1 MKIVKASLET
11 QVSSMY
17 KDYAISVIKERA
29 IPNVIDGLKPVAR
42 KALYTMFEMGLDHKA
57 PRRKVNTIGG
67 ATLKYSVH
75 GNVSVEGAINVMA
88 SSIKTNIPLID
99 GQGNFGSQ
107 MGDPAAAS
115 RYCCT
120 GDVKVISSTHG
131 TISHSDLARL
141 GGEPDENGYID
152 LSSLELRVKGENGK
166 WVGCHKMVDS
176 GIHKIYELELK
187 NGMKIRCTPNHP
199 VKVAGFRFDPSINI
213 TVPTTIW
220 KEVQDLSLEDDVV
233 IDSWIYGPDYIGLT
247 KEEEIEAKFLG
258 SMISE
263 GCITKNDKSGYR
275 SMITNTDKD
284 MLMPFLEYYQL
295 SEDKIKRSSSTN
307 IQCYQVVV
315 SGREHYDEM
324 INKFQF
330 GLKSKDRRIPAWV
343 FAKHKSYKA
352 LLLRYLF
359 EGDGSASANPDH
371 RIKRSSA
378 VIKFCS
384 SSVDLRT
391 DICWLLSEFGIEY
404 TIYDD
409 DKTGMYYIQI
419 SLASMVEK
427 FAKEIGFVSK
437 RKQSVIEN
445 IKPSNSYVTN
455 STKNYSAKCW
465 IEVLKSRPRSF
476 ASETM
481 FRYNFYPHVLK
492 MNRICEYLDNFY
504 KYHKTVSIKSIK
516 LLPEKERV
524 YSLVIDDPSHA
535 YITNGILSHNTE
547 ARLSEYTCRMYFD
560 DLFKYTKT
568 IDWELN
574 YDDTLYEPCYLPAK
588 LPNLLING
596 CARGVAVGY
605 TAAHVP
611 HNPIDVINATVAY
624 ISNRDISTDDL
635 IKIIKGPDFPTGGV
649 INGMESVYRA
659 YTTGKGS
666 VLLRGKYKITEDRGY
681 QTVSIFELPFGIST
695 PTILEQIAKLA
706 DDNKVKLVKGSLHD
720 HSDMNG
726 VNIGF
731 SIKKEEDV
739 DRVMNCILKETDLET
754 RIPISAYVIDGNN
767 NLKLCTLKDII
778 SEFIS
783 AREDMLHRKFKEE
796 IEDRN
801 KRIHLLNGL
810 VIINKDMDNAI
821 SIIRKSKGKQDA
833 KEKLMKKYGL
843 DEEQANYILN
853 MAVYRLSNMELQAIL
868 DEVKGLQKRVK
879 ELMAFTKTKSN
890 TLVDKYMIDEMSS
903 MKDGVFKSYKRRT
916 KIQSNYEHISND
928 EIVRDEPVSLVLT
941 QNGYIKKFAGHSVTM
956 DMNPVSLGVT
966 SDDEVV
972 DIIRTSEAKTI
983 CVVTDR
989 SHVFGFKVHSLDF
1002 NKRGKLLRNVV
1013 LAKDYENV
1021 LDWWE
1026 YDSNVSQSILTLS
1039 EEGMIKSTAIET
1051 NMLTNN
1057 GKLIMD
1063 VGRKGKLVGV
1073 ALLDK
1078 NSPDTVVVA
1087 TQGGQLLR
1095 FKNNIRNTG
1104 IGGIG
1109 VKAIKLKENDSCCG
1123 LAVSKSNVSIV
1134 SNHGNV
1140 KTINLSDIPCSDNRG
1155 GFGVIGYNSKDDH
1168 LIAIVNDEVGRY
1180 VCRTG
1185 NNILYEFSN
1194 NKPTKRTNKPVSL
1207 NIPSNFTI
1215 NRVSKWR

>member
-42 KALYTMFEMGLDHKA
+42 KALYTMFEMGLDNKS

-120 GDVKVISSTHG
+120 GDVKVITKTMGETTHEE
-131 TISHSDLARL
+131 LAKL

-152 LSSLELRVKGENGK
+152 LSHLNLEVVGGFEGK
-166 WVGCHKMVDS
+166 WVKCHKMVDS
-176 GIHKIYELELK
+176 GIHTIYKIELE
-187 NGMKIRCTPNHP
+187 NGKVLTCSRNHP
-199 VKVAGFRFDPSINI
+199 IYISNLYSKGWCQAERLAAGNIAYVINDDG
-213 TVPTTIW
+213 TFN
-220 KEVQDLSLEDDVV
+220 EV
-233 IDSWIYGPDYIGLT
+233 
-247 KEEEIEAKFLG
+247 
-258 SMISE
+258 M
-263 GCITKNDKSGYR
+263 
-275 SMITNTDKD
+275 
-284 MLMPFLEYYQL
+284 
-295 SEDKIKRSSSTN
+295 
-307 IQCYQVVV
+307 
-315 SGREHYDEM
+315 
-324 INKFQF
+324 
-330 GLKSKDRRIPAWV
+330 
-343 FAKHKSYKA
+343 
-352 LLLRYLF
+352 
-359 EGDGSASANPDH
+359 
-371 RIKRSSA
+371 
-378 VIKFCS
+378 
-384 SSVDLRT
+384 
-391 DICWLLSEFGIEY
+391 
-404 TIYDD
+404 
-409 DKTGMYYIQI
+409 
-419 SLASMVEK
+419 
-427 FAKEIGFVSK
+427 
-437 RKQSVIEN
+437 
-445 IKPSNSYVTN
+445 
-455 STKNYSAKCW
+455 
-465 IEVLKSRPRSF
+465 
-476 ASETM
+476 
-481 FRYNFYPHVLK
+481 
-492 MNRICEYLDNFY
+492 
-504 KYHKTVSIKSIK
+504 IKSITI
-516 LLPEKERV
+516 LEEKERV

-547 ARLSEYTCRMYFD
+547 ARLSEYTCRVYFD

-574 YDDTLYEPCYLPAK
+574 YDDTLYEPCYLPAN

-624 ISNRDISTDDL
+624 ISNRDISVDDL

-666 VLLRGKYKITEDRGY
+666 VLLRGKYKINEDRGY

-706 DDNKVKLVKGSLHD
+706 DDNKIKLVKGSLHD

-726 VNIGF
+726 VNIEF

-778 SEFIS
+778 SEFIT

-810 VIINKDMDNAI
+810 VIINKDMDSAI

-890 TLVDKYMIDEMSS
+890 ALVDKYMIDEMSS

-916 KIQSNYEHISND
+916 KIQSNYEHISSD

-989 SHVFGFKVHSLDF
+989 SRVFGFKVHSLDF

-1026 YDSNVSQSILTLS
+1026 HDSAVSQSILTLS
-1039 EEGMIKSTAIET
+1039 EEGMIKSTAIEA

-1063 VGRKGKLVGV
+1063 VGRKGKLAGV

-1078 NSPDTVVVA
+1078 SSPDTIVVA

-1104 IGGIG
+1104 VGGIG

-1134 SNHGNV
+1134 SSHGNV
-1140 KTINLSDIPCSDNRG
+1140 KTINLTDIPCSDNRG

-1168 LIAIVNDEVGRY
+1168 LIAIVDDEIGRY

-1194 NKPTKRTNKPVSL
+1194 NKPTKRTNKPISL

>member
-120 GDVKVISSTHG
+120 GDVKVITKTMGEMTHEQ
-131 TISHSDLARL
+131 LAKL
-141 GGEPDENGYID
+141 GGEVDEKGYID
-152 LSSLELRVKGENGK
+152 LSHLNLEVVGGFEGK
-166 WVGCHKMVDS
+166 WVKCHKMVDS
-176 GIHKIYELELK
+176 GIHTIYKIELE
-187 NGMKIRCTPNHP
+187 NGKVLTCSRNHP
-199 VKVAGFRFDPSINI
+199 IYISNLYSRGWCQAERLTAGNIAYVINDDG
-213 TVPTTIW
+213 TFN
-220 KEVQDLSLEDDVV
+220 EV
-233 IDSWIYGPDYIGLT
+233 
-247 KEEEIEAKFLG
+247 
-258 SMISE
+258 M
-263 GCITKNDKSGYR
+263 
-275 SMITNTDKD
+275 
-284 MLMPFLEYYQL
+284 
-295 SEDKIKRSSSTN
+295 
-307 IQCYQVVV
+307 
-315 SGREHYDEM
+315 
-324 INKFQF
+324 
-330 GLKSKDRRIPAWV
+330 
-343 FAKHKSYKA
+343 
-352 LLLRYLF
+352 
-359 EGDGSASANPDH
+359 
-371 RIKRSSA
+371 
-378 VIKFCS
+378 
-384 SSVDLRT
+384 
-391 DICWLLSEFGIEY
+391 
-404 TIYDD
+404 
-409 DKTGMYYIQI
+409 
-419 SLASMVEK
+419 
-427 FAKEIGFVSK
+427 
-437 RKQSVIEN
+437 
-445 IKPSNSYVTN
+445 
-455 STKNYSAKCW
+455 
-465 IEVLKSRPRSF
+465 
-476 ASETM
+476 
-481 FRYNFYPHVLK
+481 
-492 MNRICEYLDNFY
+492 
-504 KYHKTVSIKSIK
+504 IKSITI
-516 LLPEKERV
+516 LEEKERV

-574 YDDTLYEPCYLPAK
+574 YDDTLYEPCYLPAR

-624 ISNRDISTDDL
+624 ISNRDISVDDL

-726 VNIGF
+726 VNIEF

-778 SEFIS
+778 SEFIN

-890 TLVDKYMIDEMSS
+890 ALVDKYMIDEMSS

-1026 YDSNVSQSILTLS
+1026 YDSNTPQSILTLS

-1078 NSPDTVVVA
+1078 NSPDTIVVA

-1109 VKAIKLKENDSCCG
+1109 VKAIKLKENDRCCG

-1140 KTINLSDIPCSDNRG
+1140 KTINLTDIPCSDNRG

-1168 LIAIVNDEVGRY
+1168 LIAIVDDEVGRY

-1194 NKPTKRTNKPVSL
+1194 NKPTKRTNKPISL

>member
-29 IPNVIDGLKPVAR
+29 IPNIVDGLKPVAR
-42 KALYTMFEMGLDHKA
+42 KALYTMFEMGLDNKA

-115 RYCCT
+115 RY
-120 GDVKVISSTHG
+120 
-131 TISHSDLARL
+131 
-141 GGEPDENGYID
+141 
-152 LSSLELRVKGENGK
+152 
-166 WVGCHKMVDS
+166 
-176 GIHKIYELELK
+176 
-187 NGMKIRCTPNHP
+187 
-199 VKVAGFRFDPSINI
+199 
-213 TVPTTIW
+213 
-220 KEVQDLSLEDDVV
+220 
-233 IDSWIYGPDYIGLT
+233 
-247 KEEEIEAKFLG
+247 
-258 SMISE
+258 
-263 GCITKNDKSGYR
+263 
-275 SMITNTDKD
+275 
-284 MLMPFLEYYQL
+284 
-295 SEDKIKRSSSTN
+295 
-307 IQCYQVVV
+307 
-315 SGREHYDEM
+315 
-324 INKFQF
+324 
-330 GLKSKDRRIPAWV
+330 
-343 FAKHKSYKA
+343 
-352 LLLRYLF
+352 
-359 EGDGSASANPDH
+359 
-371 RIKRSSA
+371 
-378 VIKFCS
+378 
-384 SSVDLRT
+384 
-391 DICWLLSEFGIEY
+391 
-404 TIYDD
+404 
-409 DKTGMYYIQI
+409 
-419 SLASMVEK
+419 
-427 FAKEIGFVSK
+427 
-437 RKQSVIEN
+437 
-445 IKPSNSYVTN
+445 
-455 STKNYSAKCW
+455 
-465 IEVLKSRPRSF
+465 
-476 ASETM
+476 
-481 FRYNFYPHVLK
+481 
-492 MNRICEYLDNFY
+492 
-504 KYHKTVSIKSIK
+504 
-516 LLPEKERV
+516 
-524 YSLVIDDPSHA
+524 
-535 YITNGILSHNTE
+535 TE

-624 ISNRDISTDDL
+624 ISNRNISTDDL

-666 VLLRGKYKITEDRGY
+666 VLLRGKYKINEDRGY

-706 DDNKVKLVKGSLHD
+706 DDNKIKLVKGSLHD

-726 VNIGF
+726 VNIEF
-731 SIKKEEDV
+731 SIKKEEDA

-778 SEFIS
+778 SEFIT

-853 MAVYRLSNMELQAIL
+853 MAVYRLSNMELQAII

-890 TLVDKYMIDEMSS
+890 ALVDKYMIDEMSS

-941 QNGYIKKFAGHSVTM
+941 QNGYIKKFAGHSVTI

-966 SDDEVV
+966 SDDEVI

-1026 YDSNVSQSILTLS
+1026 YDSSISQSILTLS
-1039 EEGMIKSTAIET
+1039 EEGMIKSTAVET

-1063 VGRKGKLVGV
+1063 IGRKGKLVGV

-1078 NSPDTVVVA
+1078 SSPDTVVIA

-1104 IGGIG
+1104 LGGIG

-1134 SNHGNV
+1134 SSHGNV
-1140 KTINLSDIPCSDNRG
+1140 KTINLTDIPCSDNRG

-1168 LIAIVNDEVGRY
+1168 LITIVDDEIGRY

-1194 NKPTKRTNKPVSL
+1194 NKPTKRTNKPISL

>member
-120 GDVKVISSTHG
+120 GDVKVITKTMGEMTHEQ
-131 TISHSDLARL
+131 LAKL
-141 GGEPDENGYID
+141 GGEPDEEGYID
-152 LSSLELRVKGENGK
+152 LSHLNLEVVGGFEGK
-166 WVGCHKMVDS
+166 WVKCHKMVDS
-176 GIHKIYELELK
+176 GIHTIYKIELE
-187 NGMKIRCTPNHP
+187 NGKVLTCSRNHP
-199 VKVAGFRFDPSINI
+199 IYISNLYSKGWCQAERLTAGNIAYVINDDG
-213 TVPTTIW
+213 TFN
-220 KEVQDLSLEDDVV
+220 EV
-233 IDSWIYGPDYIGLT
+233 
-247 KEEEIEAKFLG
+247 
-258 SMISE
+258 M
-263 GCITKNDKSGYR
+263 
-275 SMITNTDKD
+275 
-284 MLMPFLEYYQL
+284 
-295 SEDKIKRSSSTN
+295 
-307 IQCYQVVV
+307 
-315 SGREHYDEM
+315 
-324 INKFQF
+324 
-330 GLKSKDRRIPAWV
+330 
-343 FAKHKSYKA
+343 
-352 LLLRYLF
+352 
-359 EGDGSASANPDH
+359 
-371 RIKRSSA
+371 
-378 VIKFCS
+378 
-384 SSVDLRT
+384 
-391 DICWLLSEFGIEY
+391 
-404 TIYDD
+404 
-409 DKTGMYYIQI
+409 
-419 SLASMVEK
+419 
-427 FAKEIGFVSK
+427 
-437 RKQSVIEN
+437 
-445 IKPSNSYVTN
+445 
-455 STKNYSAKCW
+455 
-465 IEVLKSRPRSF
+465 
-476 ASETM
+476 
-481 FRYNFYPHVLK
+481 
-492 MNRICEYLDNFY
+492 
-504 KYHKTVSIKSIK
+504 IKSITI
-516 LLPEKERV
+516 LEEKERV

-726 VNIGF
+726 VNIEF

-890 TLVDKYMIDEMSS
+890 ALVDKYMIDEMSS

-1026 YDSNVSQSILTLS
+1026 YDSNTPQSILTLS

-1140 KTINLSDIPCSDNRG
+1140 KTINLNDIPCSDNRG

-1194 NKPTKRTNKPVSL
+1194 NKPTKRTNKPISL

>member
-29 IPNVIDGLKPVAR
+29 IPNIVDGLKPVAR
-42 KALYTMFEMGLDHKA
+42 KALYTMFEMGLDNKA

-120 GDVKVISSTHG
+120 GDVKVITKSMGEMTHEE
-131 TISHSDLARL
+131 LANL
-141 GGEPDENGYID
+141 GGEPDEKGYID
-152 LSSLELRVKGENGK
+152 LSHLNLEVVGGFEGK
-166 WVGCHKMVDS
+166 WVKCHKMVDS
-176 GIHKIYELELK
+176 GIHTIYKIELENDKVLTCS
-187 NGMKIRCTPNHP
+187 RNHP
-199 VKVAGFRFDPSINI
+199 IYISNLYSSGWCQAERLTAGNIAYVINDDG
-213 TVPTTIW
+213 TFN
-220 KEVQDLSLEDDVV
+220 EV
-233 IDSWIYGPDYIGLT
+233 
-247 KEEEIEAKFLG
+247 
-258 SMISE
+258 M
-263 GCITKNDKSGYR
+263 
-275 SMITNTDKD
+275 
-284 MLMPFLEYYQL
+284 
-295 SEDKIKRSSSTN
+295 
-307 IQCYQVVV
+307 
-315 SGREHYDEM
+315 
-324 INKFQF
+324 
-330 GLKSKDRRIPAWV
+330 
-343 FAKHKSYKA
+343 
-352 LLLRYLF
+352 
-359 EGDGSASANPDH
+359 
-371 RIKRSSA
+371 
-378 VIKFCS
+378 
-384 SSVDLRT
+384 
-391 DICWLLSEFGIEY
+391 
-404 TIYDD
+404 
-409 DKTGMYYIQI
+409 
-419 SLASMVEK
+419 
-427 FAKEIGFVSK
+427 
-437 RKQSVIEN
+437 
-445 IKPSNSYVTN
+445 
-455 STKNYSAKCW
+455 
-465 IEVLKSRPRSF
+465 
-476 ASETM
+476 
-481 FRYNFYPHVLK
+481 
-492 MNRICEYLDNFY
+492 
-504 KYHKTVSIKSIK
+504 IKSITV
-516 LLPEKERV
+516 LEEKERV

-624 ISNRDISTDDL
+624 ISNRNISTDDL

-666 VLLRGKYKITEDRGY
+666 VLLRGKYKINEDRGY

-706 DDNKVKLVKGSLHD
+706 DDNKIKLVKGSLHD

-726 VNIGF
+726 VNIEF
-731 SIKKEEDV
+731 SIKKEEDA

-778 SEFIS
+778 SEFIT

-853 MAVYRLSNMELQAIL
+853 MAVYRLSNMELQAII

-890 TLVDKYMIDEMSS
+890 ALVDKYMIDEMSS

-941 QNGYIKKFAGHSVTM
+941 QNGYIKKFAGHSVSM

-966 SDDEVV
+966 SDDEVI

-1026 YDSNVSQSILTLS
+1026 YDSSISQSILTLS
-1039 EEGMIKSTAIET
+1039 EEGMIKSTAVET

-1063 VGRKGKLVGV
+1063 IGRKGKLVGV

-1078 NSPDTVVVA
+1078 SSPDTVVIA

-1104 IGGIG
+1104 LGGIG
-1109 VKAIKLKENDSCCG
+1109 VKAIKLKENDNCCG

-1134 SNHGNV
+1134 SSHGNV
-1140 KTINLSDIPCSDNRG
+1140 KTINLTDIPCSDNRG

-1168 LIAIVNDEVGRY
+1168 LITIVDDEIGRY

-1194 NKPTKRTNKPVSL
+1194 NKPTKRTNKPISL

>member
-120 GDVKVISSTHG
+120 GDVKVITKSMGEMTHEQ
-131 TISHSDLARL
+131 LAKL
-141 GGEPDENGYID
+141 GGEVDEEGYID
-152 LSSLELRVKGENGK
+152 LSHLNLEVVGGFEGK
-166 WVGCHKMVDS
+166 WVKCHKMVDS
-176 GIHKIYELELK
+176 GIHTIYKIE
-187 NGMKIRCTPNHP
+187 
-199 VKVAGFRFDPSINI
+199 
-213 TVPTTIW
+213 
-220 KEVQDLSLEDDVV
+220 LEDDRVLTCSRNHPIYISNLYSKGWCQAERLTAGNIAYV
-233 IDSWIYGPDYIGLT
+233 I
-247 KEEEIEAKFLG
+247 
-258 SMISE
+258 
-263 GCITKNDKSGYR
+263 ND
-275 SMITNTDKD
+275 
-284 MLMPFLEYYQL
+284 
-295 SEDKIKRSSSTN
+295 
-307 IQCYQVVV
+307 
-315 SGREHYDEM
+315 
-324 INKFQF
+324 
-330 GLKSKDRRIPAWV
+330 
-343 FAKHKSYKA
+343 
-352 LLLRYLF
+352 
-359 EGDGSASANPDH
+359 DGTFN
-371 RIKRSSA
+371 
-378 VIKFCS
+378 
-384 SSVDLRT
+384 
-391 DICWLLSEFGIEY
+391 
-404 TIYDD
+404 
-409 DKTGMYYIQI
+409 
-419 SLASMVEK
+419 
-427 FAKEIGFVSK
+427 
-437 RKQSVIEN
+437 
-445 IKPSNSYVTN
+445 
-455 STKNYSAKCW
+455 
-465 IEVLKSRPRSF
+465 EV
-476 ASETM
+476 M
-481 FRYNFYPHVLK
+481 
-492 MNRICEYLDNFY
+492 
-504 KYHKTVSIKSIK
+504 IKSITI
-516 LLPEKERV
+516 LEEKERV

-624 ISNRDISTDDL
+624 ISNRDISVDDL

-666 VLLRGKYKITEDRGY
+666 VLLRGKYKINEDRGY

-706 DDNKVKLVKGSLHD
+706 DDNKIKLVKGSLHD

-726 VNIGF
+726 VNIEF
-731 SIKKEEDV
+731 SIKKEEDA

-890 TLVDKYMIDEMSS
+890 ALVDKYMIDEMSS

-916 KIQSNYEHISND
+916 KIQSNYEHISSD

-1026 YDSNVSQSILTLS
+1026 YDSAVSQSILTLS

-1063 VGRKGKLVGV
+1063 IGRKGKLVGV

-1078 NSPDTVVVA
+1078 SSPDTIVVA

-1140 KTINLSDIPCSDNRG
+1140 KTINLTDIPCSDNRG

>member
-120 GDVKVISSTHG
+120 GDVKVITKTMGEMTHEQ
-131 TISHSDLARL
+131 LAKL
-141 GGEPDENGYID
+141 GGEVDEKGYID
-152 LSSLELRVKGENGK
+152 LSHLNLEVVGGFEGK
-166 WVGCHKMVDS
+166 WVRCHKMVDS
-176 GIHKIYELELK
+176 GIHTIYKIELEDGKVLTCS
-187 NGMKIRCTPNHP
+187 RNHP
-199 VKVAGFRFDPSINI
+199 IYISNLYSKGWCQAERLTAGNIAYVINDDG
-213 TVPTTIW
+213 TFN
-220 KEVQDLSLEDDVV
+220 EV
-233 IDSWIYGPDYIGLT
+233 
-247 KEEEIEAKFLG
+247 
-258 SMISE
+258 M
-263 GCITKNDKSGYR
+263 
-275 SMITNTDKD
+275 
-284 MLMPFLEYYQL
+284 
-295 SEDKIKRSSSTN
+295 
-307 IQCYQVVV
+307 
-315 SGREHYDEM
+315 
-324 INKFQF
+324 
-330 GLKSKDRRIPAWV
+330 
-343 FAKHKSYKA
+343 
-352 LLLRYLF
+352 
-359 EGDGSASANPDH
+359 
-371 RIKRSSA
+371 
-378 VIKFCS
+378 
-384 SSVDLRT
+384 
-391 DICWLLSEFGIEY
+391 
-404 TIYDD
+404 
-409 DKTGMYYIQI
+409 
-419 SLASMVEK
+419 
-427 FAKEIGFVSK
+427 
-437 RKQSVIEN
+437 
-445 IKPSNSYVTN
+445 
-455 STKNYSAKCW
+455 
-465 IEVLKSRPRSF
+465 
-476 ASETM
+476 
-481 FRYNFYPHVLK
+481 
-492 MNRICEYLDNFY
+492 
-504 KYHKTVSIKSIK
+504 IKSITI
-516 LLPEKERV
+516 LEEKERV

-624 ISNRDISTDDL
+624 ISNRNISTDDL

-706 DDNKVKLVKGSLHD
+706 DDNKIKLVKGSLHD

-726 VNIGF
+726 VNIEF

-890 TLVDKYMIDEMSS
+890 ALVDKYMIDEMSS

-916 KIQSNYEHISND
+916 KIQSNYEHISSD

-1063 VGRKGKLVGV
+1063 IGRKGKLVGV

-1078 NSPDTVVVA
+1078 SSPDTIVVA

-1109 VKAIKLKENDSCCG
+1109 VKAIKLKESDRCCG

-1140 KTINLSDIPCSDNRG
+1140 KTINLTDIPCSDNRG

-1194 NKPTKRTNKPVSL
+1194 NKPTKRTNKPISL